1 MINLLPH
8 KIKQDITYARRNSRL
23 RLWIIVGV
31 LALAVAIIII
41 AGGLLYMQQTINSN
55 NKQLEIARQHLQDQN
70 VEETQKRVAEI
81 SNNTKL
87 TTQVLSREILFSK
100 LIKQIGSSLPAGT
113 ALTSLEI
120 DEIQGGIQLD
130 AGAAD
135 FNAATQ
141 IQVNLQ
147 DPQKNLF
154 KKADINSI
162 SCKDEPGANA
172 PTDSLYPCSVSLRAL
187 FAENNAFVYMTP
199 PQGAKKQ

>member
-8 KIKQDITYARRNSRL
+8 DIKQDITYARRNSRL
-23 RLWIIVGV
+23 RLWITASA
-31 LALAVAIIII
+31 LALAGAIIII
-41 AGGLLYMQQTINSN
+41 AGGLLYMQQSINNN
-55 NKQLEIARQHLQDQN
+55 NKQLEVARQHLQSQN

-113 ALTSLEI
+113 SLTSLQI

-130 AGAAD
+130 AGAVD

-147 DPQKNLF
+147 DPQKELF

-162 SCKDEPGANA
+162 SCAEKPDPENP
-172 PTDSLYPCSVSLRAL
+172 YPCTVNLRAL
-187 FAENNAFVYMTP
+187 FAENNAYVYMTP